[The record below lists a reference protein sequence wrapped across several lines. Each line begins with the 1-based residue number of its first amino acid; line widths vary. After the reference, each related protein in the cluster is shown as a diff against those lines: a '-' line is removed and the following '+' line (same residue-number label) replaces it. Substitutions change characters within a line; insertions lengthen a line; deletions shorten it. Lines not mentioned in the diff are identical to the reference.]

1 MTSNVDREILLKF
14 LENFAIS
21 EALCRFLELK
31 VLSYVL
37 QSMDVKS
44 PLLDIGCGN
53 GRLGSALFRKIDV
66 GIDLRSDAV
75 KQAKLLRSY
84 DALIVADARV
94 LPFRDGA
101 FNTIFS
107 NSTLEH
113 IPGVEKVVIEAY
125 RVTNDKGIFIM
136 TVPSEYFESL
146 LLLPFKPY
154 VRLRNRHLS
163 HINLFDF
170 KKWRDLLNNCGFV
183 VVFSQLYA
191 TPLFVKLWD
200 FIEIGYW
207 LRAPRA
213 LRFLWNKIL
222 GNPIISSIYLAILRS
237 EYGRAKCYRRPIMR
251 GGGRLIIARKLKL

>member
-1 MTSNVDREILLKF
+1 MTSNVDRKILLKF

-31 VLSYVL
+31 VLFYAI

-53 GRLGSALFRKIDV
+53 GQLGGALFRKIDV

-84 DALIVADARV
+84 DALIVADARA

-101 FNTIFS
+101 FNTVFS
-107 NSTLEH
+107 NSLEH
-113 IPGVEKVVIEAY
+113 IPGVEKVIIEAY

-191 TPLFVKLWD
+191 TPLFLKLWD

-213 LRFLWNKIL
+213 LRFLWSKIL
-222 GNPIISSIYLAILRS
+222 GNPVISSIYLAILRS
-237 EYGRAKCYRRPIMR
+237 EYERAKCYRRPIMK